1 MEYDDLIRDL
11 EHFMPTFG
19 DMFKEFYQQLIS
31 GGELP
36 GLSVIWNLIKG
47 TIQDNIQ
54 DIMGV
59 FASLLIIGI
68 LSSIL
73 TRCSDIF
80 KNRQVSELAFYF
92 TYLYAVIL
100 LLNVF
105 YVIVE
110 TAVLLVENI
119 ITFTQLLIPAFYIAV
134 AMCYASVTAGAFYQ
148 LNLLLLYA
156 VEIIFPEV
164 IIPLITCFVFISVIS
179 GSTEDDRFGELATLM
194 KRGVSLLI
202 KVCITTVTGVGIM
215 KSLIHPVADG
225 VQYTM
230 FQKTIAAIPGIG
242 DVTDS
247 VSKMFLGSALLI
259 KNSIGI
265 ISLILMIVLVSAPLT
280 KIFLL
285 AGMIK
290 ISSAFVGIFG
300 DKRLTRCIDRVSEG
314 GFLILKAALAVV
326 MIFFIIIALVT
337 AVAGKGM

>member
-19 DMFKEFYQQLIS
+19 DMFKKFYQQLIS

-179 GSTEDDRFGELATLM
+179 GSTEDDRFGELAALM

-215 KSLIHPVADG
+215 KSLIHPVSDG

-265 ISLILMIVLVSAPLT
+265 VALILMIVLVSAPLT

>member
-19 DMFKEFYQQLIS
+19 DMFKEFYRQLIS

-179 GSTEDDRFGELATLM
+179 GSTEDDRFGELAALM

-265 ISLILMIVLVSAPLT
+265 VALILMIVLVSAPLT

>member
-19 DMFKEFYQQLIS
+19 DMFKEFYRQLIS

-179 GSTEDDRFGELATLM
+179 GSTEDDRFGELTALM
-194 KRGVSLLI
+194 KKGVSLLI

>member
-68 LSSIL
+68 LSSII

-179 GSTEDDRFGELATLM
+179 GSTEDDRFGELTVLM
-194 KRGVSLLI
+194 KKGVSLLI

-265 ISLILMIVLVSAPLT
+265 VSLILMIVLVSAPLT

-314 GFLILKAALAVV
+314 GFLLLKATLAVV

>member
-179 GSTEDDRFGELATLM
+179 GSTEDDRFGELAALM

-265 ISLILMIVLVSAPLT
+265 VALILMIVLVSAPLT

>member
-1 MEYDDLIRDL
+1 MEYNDLIRDL

-19 DMFKEFYQQLIS
+19 DMFEEFYNQLMA

-36 GLSVIWNLIKG
+36 GFSVIWNLIKG
-47 TIQDNIQ
+47 TVQDNIQ
-54 DIMGV
+54 DVMGV
-59 FASLLIIGI
+59 FVSLLIIGI
-68 LSSIL
+68 LSSVL
-73 TRCSDIF
+73 NQCSNIF
-80 KNRQVSELAFYF
+80 KNRQISELAFFF

-134 AMCYASVTAGAFYQ
+134 AMCYASVTAGGFYQ

-164 IIPLITCFVFISVIS
+164 IIPLIACFVFTSVIS
-179 GSTEDDRFGELATLM
+179 GSTEDDRFQELTGLM
-194 KRGVSLLI
+194 KTGVSLLI
-202 KVCITTVTGVGIM
+202 KVCITTVTGVGVM
-215 KSLIHPVADG
+215 KSLIHPVADS

-242 DVTDS
+242 DMTDS

-265 ISLILMIVLVSAPLT
+265 VSLLLMIILVSAPLT

-290 ISSAFVGIFG
+290 ISSACVGVFG

-314 GFLILKAALAVV
+314 GFMILKASLAVV
-326 MIFFIIIALVT
+326 MILFIIIALVT